1 MIDNQKF
8 MDAKYKFT
16 QYFKI
21 FLSLFY
27 KGITKSLKAKI
38 INLVY
43 FQRIKILWHNIKTNS
58 GIFEFY
64 IDILMIIIFS
74 IIYNRKIEN

>member
-1 MIDNQKF
+1 MIHNQKF
-8 MDAKYKFT
+8 IDAKYKLT

-38 INLVY
+38 IVLVY